1 MLKKIKHIR
10 QRIREGRLKELIIQ
24 LKWLGIYVRRYWI
37 LITFYT
43 VLMSSGSVLGL
54 GTTMVSKE
62 LIDAVTGYNSR
73 KIASVAVAYVGIGV
87 GQIFINIIRMRIS
100 LKIRLKISNEIR
112 ADIFEQVLWTD
123 WEAVSEFRTGD
134 LLYRI
139 NGDAAMLANHVL
151 TFIPNVVSVLISFVG
166 AFVIMLEND
175 PVMAMIAL
183 AGAPVS
189 LISSRFTTTKLRE
202 YTKKT
207 QDFSSNKMVFDQET
221 FQNLQ
226 LVKAFGLVPN
236 FIQRFHHIQ
245 EESAEIS
252 LEQNKFQSLTMMVT
266 SFVGQLVGYACYGF
280 AVYRL
285 WQGDISYGTM
295 TMYLGMSGSLRGS
308 FSSVIGLVP
317 TLIRACI
324 NVERIIE
331 VTNLPRENVEDNEPA
346 MKIKT
351 KARETGVEIRM
362 ENVGFWYEEGVT
374 VYRNVNITARPGEIV
389 GIIGPSGGGKTTT
402 LNLLLGL
409 FHPKEGEIYIGN
421 PEGEKLQVSSA
432 TRCLFGYI
440 PQGNTMFSGTILENM
455 RMVREDAGVEEVI
468 QALKAACAWEFVK
481 KLEEGLDTQV
491 KELGRRFSE
500 GQKQRLSIARALL
513 ADAPVLLLDEATS
526 ALDVATESQ
535 VLKNIMKKEPRR
547 TVIVAAH
554 RPSVFSMCSR
564 VYKIQKGEVHEVDES
579 SIREFLEMEKE

>member
-1 MLKKIKHIR
+1 
-10 QRIREGRLKELIIQ
+10 
-24 LKWLGIYVRRYWI
+24 
-37 LITFYT
+37 
-43 VLMSSGSVLGL
+43 
-54 GTTMVSKE
+54 
-62 LIDAVTGYNSR
+62 
-73 KIASVAVAYVGIGV
+73 
-87 GQIFINIIRMRIS
+87 
-100 LKIRLKISNEIR
+100 
-112 ADIFEQVLWTD
+112 
-123 WEAVSEFRTGD
+123 
-134 LLYRI
+134 
-139 NGDAAMLANHVL
+139 
-151 TFIPNVVSVLISFVG
+151 
-166 AFVIMLEND
+166 
-175 PVMAMIAL
+175 
-183 AGAPVS
+183 
-189 LISSRFTTTKLRE
+189 
-202 YTKKT
+202 
-207 QDFSSNKMVFDQET
+207 
-221 FQNLQ
+221 
-226 LVKAFGLVPN
+226 
-236 FIQRFHHIQ
+236 
-245 EESAEIS
+245 
-252 LEQNKFQSLTMMVT
+252 
-266 SFVGQLVGYACYGF
+266 
-280 AVYRL
+280 
-285 WQGDISYGTM
+285 M

-331 VTNLPRENVEDNEPA
+331 VTSLPRENVEDNEPA

-351 KARETGVEIRM
+351 KAREIGVEIRM

-455 RMVREDAGVEEVI
+455 RMVREDAEVEEVI

-579 SIREFLEMEKE
+579 GIREFLEMEKE